1 MTYQITFETAD
12 GSLEHWADETSRARA
27 EKTARSCAKT
37 SAINEPM
44 EVTRWFVEENGLTI
58 SCFPVAA

>member
-12 GSLEHWADETSRARA
+12 GSLEHWTDETSRARA
-27 EKTARSCAKT
+27 EKTARSNAKT
-37 SAINEPM
+37 SAINEPL
-44 EVTRWFVEENGLTI
+44 EVIRWFVEANGLTI